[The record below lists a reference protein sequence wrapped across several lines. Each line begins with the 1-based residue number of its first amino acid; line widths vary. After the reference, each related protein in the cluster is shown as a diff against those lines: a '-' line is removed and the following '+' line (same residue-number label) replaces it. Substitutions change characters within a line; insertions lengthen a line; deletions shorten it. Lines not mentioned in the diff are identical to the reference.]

1 MQQKLLKNTHRKQ
14 TIKQKVYNELNC
26 TIFFFCIK
34 KYYNQTHS
42 LLAANHQIR
51 KNIVF
56 FCYVSIIRQVNRVT
70 KFKQKNN

>member
-26 TIFFFCIK
+26 TIVYLFYK

-51 KNIVF
+51 KNSYVF
-56 FCYVSIIRQVNRVT
+56 VMFRLLDKLIE
-70 KFKQKNN
+70 